1 MILFAEDVKP
11 CRWRRLR
18 TVAALRDDTA
28 RLRAWL
34 ALLALNEVAVP
45 LVDELRM
52 SWMNISAKPERRL
65 ALSSDGT
72 PVAFTVVG
80 SGPAV
85 LLAHGTG
92 LSEVVWRG
100 LGYTAA
106 LEGFRVVGVDL
117 RGHGR
122 SGKPHRPRDY
132 ALATQADDLVAV
144 LDAVDAPRAH
154 VVGYSLGACIG
165 FHLASRR
172 PERVS
177 AFVSLG
183 GRFGALAGGADA
195 IFSPDAV
202 ATLRTQ
208 GIDGFLNAWAAYR
221 GAPVD
226 SGTALAFSQNDP
238 LALAAL
244 LGSLEGEPGLA
255 PEHLAAITAPTLLLT
270 GDRDAVGMRDA
281 HEAERAL
288 PRATTTVVAG
298 TDHAALLADPL
309 AQAVTV
315 QFLQHQRDGSAGAR
329 SPGGARCGGTW

>member
-1 MILFAEDVKP
+1 MA
-11 CRWRRLR
+11 
-18 TVAALRDDTA
+18 
-28 RLRAWL
+28 
-34 ALLALNEVAVP
+34 
-45 LVDELRM
+45 
-52 SWMNISAKPERRL
+52 
-65 ALSSDGT
+65 
-72 PVAFTVVG
+72 
-80 SGPAV
+80 
-85 LLAHGTG
+85 
-92 LSEVVWRG
+92 G

-255 PEHLAAITAPTLLLT
+255 PEYLAAITAPTLLLT

-298 TDHAALLADPL
+298 TDHAALLGVPAPL
-309 AQAVTV
+309 FVFVEAAFDDVATLVVLNVVTDRAAALRAAAGSVSLLVGGLGDDRDDAPVAQVPSDRAGRVRLV
-315 QFLQHQRDGSAGAR
+315 AANPDRAGAGSAGAAAGDTEVAHQNR
-329 SPGGARCGGTW
+329 EHGCIAGLSGADQNDQRQPTPVDEVMDLRR